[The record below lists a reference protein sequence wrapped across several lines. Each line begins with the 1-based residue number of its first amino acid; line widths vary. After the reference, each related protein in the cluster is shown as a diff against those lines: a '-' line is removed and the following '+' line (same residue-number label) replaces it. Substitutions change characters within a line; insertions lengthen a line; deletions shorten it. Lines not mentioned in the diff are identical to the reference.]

1 MWSESVKM
9 AGQKQLSERD
19 RAEIVDVINA
29 VAFILDS
36 RGYDRLGEV
45 FAPDML
51 FENPGRLKADGLD
64 NVIAAFKG
72 FASPAISH
80 FITNTILSTDD
91 AGTVRA
97 LSKALSIRQ
106 DKSLVA
112 AEYSDV
118 MTKTD
123 QGWRIASRS
132 IKALG

>member
-1 MWSESVKM
+1 M

-118 MTKTD
+118 MTRTD

>member
-118 MTKTD
+118 MTRTD
-123 QGWRIASRS
+123 LGWRIASRS

>member
-1 MWSESVKM
+1 M

-80 FITNTILSTDD
+80 FITNTILSMDD

-118 MTKTD
+118 MTRTD

>member
-118 MTKTD
+118 MTRTD